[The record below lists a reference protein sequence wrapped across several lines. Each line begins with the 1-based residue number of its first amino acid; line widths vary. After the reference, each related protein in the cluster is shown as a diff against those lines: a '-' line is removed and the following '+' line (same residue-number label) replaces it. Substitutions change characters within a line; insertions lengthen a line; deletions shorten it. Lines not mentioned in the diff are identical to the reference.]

1 MATGGEGRV
10 EFVAKRC
17 EVEIESVRSVVV
29 VLHKLPKSGWVV
41 SKVARLG
48 TWR

>member
-17 EVEIESVRSVVV
+17 EVEIKSVLSVNVV
-29 VLHKLPKSGWVV
+29 SQKLPKSGGVV
-41 SKVARLG
+41 SKVTRLG
-48 TWR
+48 T